1 MLTFFWKLYLLTG
14 GKDKR
19 IHSRTEKRPREPD
32 LKGSG
37 GALTLVDVVPD
48 DFDVVVAVVAGVLV
62 VEAQRV
68 QQLVLDDAVTHAA
81 EPLQGEHL
89 LASGGTQRGITA

>member
-1 MLTFFWKLYLLTG
+1 M
-14 GKDKR
+14 KR
-19 IHSRTEKRPREPD
+19 
-32 LKGSG
+32 SG
-37 GALTLVDVVPD
+37 GALTLVDVVPV

-68 QQLVLDDAVTHAA
+68 QQLVLDDAVTQAA

>member
-1 MLTFFWKLYLLTG
+1 MLTG
-14 GKDKR
+14 RKDKK
-19 IHSRTEKRPREPD
+19 IHSQTEKRLCEPD
-32 LKGSG
+32 LKRSG

-68 QQLVLDDAVTHAA
+68 EQLVLDDAVTQAA

-89 LASGGTQRGITA
+89 LASGGTQCGITA

>member
-1 MLTFFWKLYLLTG
+1 MLTG
-14 GKDKR
+14 GKDGK
-19 IHSRTEKRPREPD
+19 IHSQTEKRLRGSD
-32 LKGSG
+32 VKGSG

-48 DFDVVVAVVAGVLV
+48 DFDVAVAVVAGVLV
-62 VEAQRV
+62 VEAERV

-81 EPLQGEHL
+81 EPLQGDHL

>member
-1 MLTFFWKLYLLTG
+1 MLTG
-14 GKDKR
+14 GKDKK
-19 IHSRTEKRPREPD
+19 IHSQTEKCLQEPD
-32 LKGSG
+32 LKPSG

-48 DFDVVVAVVAGVLV
+48 DLDVMVAVVAGVLV

-68 QQLVLDDAVTHAA
+68 QQLVLDDPVTQAA
-81 EPLQGEHL
+81 EPLQGDHL